1 MNVQHILSH
10 VAVLSS
16 LGTRVRTHLL
26 FEPGNVN
33 CCQIND
39 VSLCLR
45 KQAHVSLVGRVLLAA
60 AARKQYSAHYLSRGR
75 WSAALWVVVCR
86 LSECDSFSVTEYKGH
101 NDFVA

>member
-1 MNVQHILSH
+1 M
-10 VAVLSS
+10 VALSS
-16 LGTRVRTHLL
+16 LDTRVCTHLL
-26 FEPGNVN
+26 FEPGKVD

-60 AARKQYSAHYLSRGR
+60 AARKLYSARYLSRGR